1 VRLGWLKYSQA
12 MDTIES
18 ERVKRGLPN
27 MQVKAAGDLAILK
40 RLVTQKLAEQYPA
53 WMDEFSQQDTQKWN
67 KRIAGMREI
76 VADKRLAGRD
86 DRPDIKGL
94 GVYLQARDAVTAEL
108 AQRRS
113 KTLTA
118 AGNQDLASIW
128 ETLRSAIVE
137 KYVAFAPIFYR
148 YLERDPGARDA

>member
-1 VRLGWLKYSQA
+1 
-12 MDTIES
+12 
-18 ERVKRGLPN
+18 
-27 MQVKAAGDLAILK
+27 
-40 RLVTQKLAEQYPA
+40 
-53 WMDEFSQQDTQKWN
+53 
-67 KRIAGMREI
+67 
-76 VADKRLAGRD
+76 
-86 DRPDIKGL
+86 
-94 GVYLQARDAVTAEL
+94 VYLQARDAVTAEL

-148 YLERDPGARDA
+148 YLERDPQEELRGVEVEDLGAQLLEALRNVERRSRELVTLGYELCRDFHFGRAGGSVRHVDLLVVGVSVDLAPGCVTTAGAFFCRRC